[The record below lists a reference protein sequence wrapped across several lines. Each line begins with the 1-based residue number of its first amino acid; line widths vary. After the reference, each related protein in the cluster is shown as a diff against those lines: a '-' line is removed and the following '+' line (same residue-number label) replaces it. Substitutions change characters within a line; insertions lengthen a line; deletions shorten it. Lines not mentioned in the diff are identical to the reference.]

1 LGYNVP
7 LGILGGLTPLAATW
21 LVARTADDLS
31 PAYMIMA
38 AAAVSTIALLLV
50 PETFRQRFQASAQP
64 APT

>member
-1 LGYNVP
+1 
-7 LGILGGLTPLAATW
+7 LAATW

-38 AAAVSTIALLLV
+38 SAAVSMIALLLV

-64 APT
+64 VAT